1 MAFASMVIAFLFIVL
16 CVLGGLF
23 IIGSILLIIGLVHYR
38 KDLKIGIKPRIALI
52 VTGCIFL
59 LPPVGLTAALVTSV
73 GVNAIKTNIQRLS
86 YENEID
92 KWRNEY
98 VSDSEAANGVYKAMI
113 KAADDGDKAAMKAL
127 FSESI
132 QNDAV
137 LDGQIADFLN
147 VYPGGFSDIEA
158 EYDPGGSHGGG
169 GEDHFSAGF
178 EAEKDGVRYFI
189 RLSGCTKND
198 NAPENIGL
206 EKFCFY
212 SDRAYVEH
220 DDIKDYSDPYESHYI
235 RAAVDAA
242 GDFEVRYI
250 DGYPQKFYSYDRVIT
265 REEFLNAYRSC
276 RSVSE
281 LEEKL
286 GTANVNDAG
295 LEKVFF
301 ELEEKDGEPQYGS
314 VYYDY
319 YGRIEGDAEISC
331 GSESEYFEK

>member
-1 MAFASMVIAFLFIVL
+1 MAFASMIIAFLFIVL

-23 IIGSILLIIGLVHYR
+23 IIGSILLIIGLVHYK

-59 LPPVGLTAALVTSV
+59 LPPVGLTNALVVSV
-73 GVNAIKTNIQRLS
+73 AVNAVKTNIQRLS

-98 VSDSEAANGVYKAMI
+98 VSDSEAAKGVYKAMI
-113 KAADDGDKAAMKAL
+113 KAADKGDKAAIKAL

-132 QNDAV
+132 QNNAV
-137 LDGQIADFLN
+137 LDGQIADFLK

-158 EYDPGGSHGGG
+158 EYDPSGSHGGG
-169 GEDHFSAGF
+169 GEEYFSAGF
-178 EAEKDGVRYFI
+178 EVEKDGVRYFI

-220 DDIKDYSDPYESHYI
+220 DDIKDYSDPYESHFI

-250 DGYPQKFYSYDRVIT
+250 DGYRRILCAIT
-265 REEFLNAYRSC
+265 FRN
-276 RSVSE
+276 
-281 LEEKL
+281 
-286 GTANVNDAG
+286 
-295 LEKVFF
+295 
-301 ELEEKDGEPQYGS
+301 
-314 VYYDY
+314 
-319 YGRIEGDAEISC
+319 
-331 GSESEYFEK
+331 